1 MNQALPQ
8 HASADR
14 GSLKKVA
21 RVAQTATL
29 LAMALIV
36 FHLVTTILIPFS
48 WWDLSNF
55 HRYAVL
61 HSLIGD
67 GVDKTMEEA
76 LALDAWRLQIGIAI
90 VVFPYLLLMAALFP
104 LWRFFAR
111 CASQDAFNATAQKWL
126 RTSAL
131 CFIAYSLI
139 KPFQT
144 TVMWMTETAGTAAFA
159 NATPIL
165 ISDGHLLTL
174 FLSIALLGIASV
186 ITEATKVAQE
196 NREFV

>member
-1 MNQALPQ
+1 M
-8 HASADR
+8 
-14 GSLKKVA
+14 
-21 RVAQTATL
+21 AQIATL

-55 HRYAVL
+55 HRYATL
-61 HSLIGD
+61 HYLIGD
-67 GVDKTMEEA
+67 HLGKTMEQA
-76 LALDAWRLQIGIAI
+76 LAMDAWRLHIGTAI
-90 VVFPYLLLMAALFP
+90 VVFPYLLLIVAIFP
-104 LWRFFAR
+104 LWRFFAS
-111 CASQDAFNATAQKWL
+111 CASQDAFSTAAQQWL

-144 TVMWMTETAGTAAFA
+144 TVMRMTETAGTEAFSTAAQIRI
-159 NATPIL
+159 T
-165 ISDGHLLTL
+165 DGHLLML
-174 FLSIALLGIASV
+174 FLSIALLGNASV